1 MLFSKEKIRR
11 MMDREYKNVWK
22 KILEM
27 VEGNGKRLLDIGCGD
42 GRLTE
47 KIAKK
52 MGVEE
57 VYGIDIDKLNLSKAR
72 KRGIKAI
79 YADANRRLP
88 FKSKYFDVILC
99 NQVAEHL
106 INPDNLFKE
115 IHRLLKD
122 NGCAYISVP
131 NLCSFH
137 NRVFILLGW
146 QPTTIP
152 PSNKFVFGN
161 PLRGEKVRFDGGNK
175 HVNGFSPAALIEM
188 LEFYGLKV
196 EKYVGCGFYPF
207 GDKISDILSNLFPK
221 LSVYQIV
228 KVRKRN

>member
-22 KILEM
+22 KLLEI
-27 VEGNGKRLLDIGCGD
+27 VEENGERLLDIGCGD
-42 GRLTE
+42 GRLTV
-47 KIAKK
+47 KFAKRISAK
-52 MGVEE
+52 E
-57 VYGIDIDKLNLSKAR
+57 VYGIDIDKTNISKAR

-79 YADANRRLP
+79 YADANKILP
-88 FKSKYFDVILC
+88 FPSKYFDVILC
-99 NQVAEHL
+99 NQVVEHL

-115 IHRLLKD
+115 IRRLLKD

-137 NRVFILLGW
+137 NRIFILLGW

-161 PLRGEKVRFDGGNK
+161 PLRGQKVMFGGGTRHMN
-175 HVNGFSPAALIEM
+175 A
-188 LEFYGLKV
+188 
-196 EKYVGCGFYPF
+196 
-207 GDKISDILSNLFPK
+207 FPH
-221 LSVYQIV
+221 LL
-228 KVRKRN
+228 